1 MASGNKYKEVPPE
14 EQPQEQ
20 FEPSKLPPVETEQK
34 KKEGEAARKPKRSKS
49 FFQLISFLDI
59 VDKNK
64 VVHAMPF
71 ILFLTVIAMFYITNS
86 FYAERTIREIDQTKK
101 ELKEKRAEFIS
112 TKSKLMLNSMQSEV
126 AQHAAAASFDIKE
139 STVPPKKIIVGTEKS
154 K

>member
-1 MASGNKYKEVPPE
+1 MASGNKYKEIPE

-20 FEPSKLPPVETEQK
+20 FEPSKLPPVVDEQT
-34 KKEGEAARKPKRSKS
+34 KKEEEKPRKPKRTKS
-49 FFQLISFLDI
+49 FFQFISFFDI

-86 FYAERTIREIDQTKK
+86 FYAERTIRDIDQTKK
-101 ELKEKRAEFIS
+101 DLKEKRAEFIS

-139 STVPPKKIIVGTEKS
+139 STVPPKKIVVGTEKI